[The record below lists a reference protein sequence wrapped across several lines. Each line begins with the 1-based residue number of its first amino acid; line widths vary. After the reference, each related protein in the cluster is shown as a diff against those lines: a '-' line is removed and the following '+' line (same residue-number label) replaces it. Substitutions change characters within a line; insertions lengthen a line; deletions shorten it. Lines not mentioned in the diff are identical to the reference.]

1 MNQDQ
6 GATGV
11 RATVAEDLR
20 AAFRGLRLGREQR
33 TLAIQAVVIGIV
45 VWIAIFALKESV
57 HWLFHQVLHWIEH
70 AATPWVVF
78 IPLTIGALIVG
89 LIAQFRSEAIN
100 FRNEEGEIEPLNLV
114 EGDGIERAIAL
125 YFSADPSVR
134 KASPED
140 QTGLDARW
148 SKSTM
153 TMAVRKF
160 LATLVTLGSGGSG
173 GLEASSAL
181 IGENLGAWF
190 YKLRSN
196 KPQARIGIWPTKM
209 VEPWDAPN
217 PDALQVA
224 QLSGIAAAVT
234 VLLGAPLAAAFF
246 ASEVMYRNRPLLE
259 KLFYSLI
266 SALTAQT
273 LSSFIAGDRPMMF
286 GVENPV
292 SPPFG
297 DMRYLAGVVLMGVAI
312 AFVGQL
318 YRILSVQSYT
328 WFQEGIKNR
337 FPRLLVG
344 FGITGLIALVV
355 YYLTRWSGVT
365 DRGLEL
371 VLGSGESMV
380 VAAFAGQVTLTMALI
395 GLVAKMLATLST
407 IKSGGSAGLLVPS
420 MFFGTM
426 IAVAFAQLLR
436 FEPMIF
442 IAPALAGSLIA
453 IVNTPFA
460 ALIFVLEEFGAEY
473 LLPAIAIL
481 IIVGLLSNPK
491 SIYRAQQVASGSI
504 EVLPGYDVQLLPVS
518 AAWAGQTLA
527 DLKLHEQFDV
537 QVVGLLDRSAGED
550 QVCVQFGSELS
561 EEATLDAEDTILV
574 YGHEET
580 LHALET
586 AVSQLRSAKGESPI
600 G

>member
-1 MNQDQ
+1 MSQDHQ
-6 GATGV
+6 ITGV
-11 RATVAEDLR
+11 RATVARDLR
-20 AAFRGLRLGREQR
+20 AAFRGLRLGKEQR
-33 TLAIQAVVIGIV
+33 TLVVQAIVIGIV
-45 VWIAIFALKESV
+45 VWIAIFALKETV
-57 HWLFHQVLHWIEH
+57 HWLFHEVLHWIEH
-70 AATPWVVF
+70 APTPWVLF
-78 IPLTIGALIVG
+78 IPLFIGALLVG
-89 LIAQFRSEAIN
+89 LIAQYRPEVIN
-100 FRNEEGEIEPLNLV
+100 FQDEKGEIEPLNAI

-125 YFSADPSVR
+125 YFAADPSVR
-134 KASPED
+134 KGYATEPS
-140 QTGLDARW
+140 GLQARW
-148 SKSTM
+148 KKSTFS
-153 TMAVRKF
+153 MAARKF
-160 LATLVTLGSGGSG
+160 VATLITLGSGGSG

-196 KPQARIGIWPTKM
+196 KPQAQFEGWPRSMTK
-209 VEPWDAPN
+209 PWDAPN
-217 PDALQVA
+217 PDFLQVA

-246 ASEVMYRNRPLLE
+246 ASEIMYRNRPLLE

-266 SALTAQT
+266 AALTAQT
-273 LSSFIAGDRPMMF
+273 LSSWIAGDRPMMF
-286 GVENPV
+286 GVENPL

-297 DMRYLAGVVLMGVAI
+297 DMRYWSGLVLMGVAI

-318 YRILSVQSYT
+318 YRILTVRFHA

-337 FPRLLVG
+337 FVRLLVG
-344 FGITGLIALVV
+344 FGTTGVIALIV
-355 YYLTRWSGVT
+355 YYLTRWFGIT

-380 VAAFAGQVTLTMALI
+380 IAAFAGQVTLTVAFV

-426 IAVAFAQLLR
+426 IAVAFAQFLH
-436 FEPMIF
+436 FEPMPF

-473 LLPAIAIL
+473 VLPALALL
-481 IIVGLLSNPK
+481 IVTGLLSNPK
-491 SIYRAQQVASGSI
+491 SIYRTQRVAQDSI
-504 EVLPGYDVQLLPVS
+504 EILPGYDIQLIGVPPSWV
-518 AAWAGQTLA
+518 GKTL
-527 DLKLHEQFDV
+527 DELNLQDQFDV
-537 QVVGLLDRSAGED
+537 QVVGLLDRSAGDEQPNVLFD
-550 QVCVQFGSELS
+550 SELTA
-561 EEATLDAEDTILV
+561 ATTLVVEDTILV

-580 LHALET
+580 LKALET
-586 AVSQLRSAKGESPI
+586 FVTQL
-600 G
+600 

>member
-6 GATGV
+6 GATGA

-20 AAFRGLRLGREQR
+20 AAFRGLSLGKEQR
-33 TLAIQAVVIGIV
+33 TLAVQAVVIGIV

-57 HWLFHQVLHWIEH
+57 HWLFHEVLHWIEH
-70 AATPWVVF
+70 APTPWVLF
-78 IPLTIGALIVG
+78 IPLAIGALIVG
-89 LIAQFRSEAIN
+89 LIAQFRSEVIN
-100 FRNEEGEIEPLNLV
+100 FRNEEGEIEPLNAI

-125 YFSADPSVR
+125 YFAADPSVR
-134 KASPED
+134 KGSATD
-140 QTGLDARW
+140 QAGLEARW
-148 SKSTM
+148 QRSTFA
-153 TMAVRKF
+153 MAVRKF
-160 LATLVTLGSGGSG
+160 VATLVTLGSGGSG

-190 YKLRSN
+190 YKVRSN
-196 KPQARIGIWPTKM
+196 KALARLEGWPKKTIH
-209 VEPWDAPN
+209 PWDAPN
-217 PDALQVA
+217 PDYLQVA

-246 ASEVMYRNRPLLE
+246 ASEIMYRNRPLLE

-266 SALTAQT
+266 AALTAQT
-273 LSSFIAGDRPMMF
+273 MSSLIAGDRPMMF
-286 GVENPV
+286 GVENPS

-297 DMRYLAGVVLMGVAI
+297 DMRYWSGVVLMGVAI

-318 YRILSVQSYT
+318 YRILSVRSST
-328 WFQEGIKNR
+328 WFQEGIKHR
-337 FPRLLVG
+337 FARLLVG

-355 YYLTRWSGVT
+355 YYLTRWFGIT

-380 VAAFAGQVTLTMALI
+380 ISAFAGQLTLTMALV

-426 IAVAFAQLLR
+426 IAVAFAQLLQ
-436 FEPMIF
+436 FEPMLF

-473 LLPAIAIL
+473 LLPALGIL
-481 IIVGLLSNPK
+481 IITGLLSNPK
-491 SIYRAQQVASGSI
+491 TIYRAQQVALDSI
-504 EVLPGYDVQLLPVS
+504 EILPGYDIELIGVP
-518 AAWAGQTLA
+518 AAWVGKTLD
-527 DLKLHEQFDV
+527 DLNLHERFEV
-537 QVVGLLDRSAGED
+537 QVVGLLDRSAGDEQPRVLFD
-550 QVCVQFGSELS
+550 AELT
-561 EEATLDAEDTILV
+561 ATTTLVAEDTVLV
-574 YGHEET
+574 YGQEEK
-580 LHALET
+580 LDALET
-586 AVSQLRSAKGESPI
+586 AAAQL
-600 G
+600 